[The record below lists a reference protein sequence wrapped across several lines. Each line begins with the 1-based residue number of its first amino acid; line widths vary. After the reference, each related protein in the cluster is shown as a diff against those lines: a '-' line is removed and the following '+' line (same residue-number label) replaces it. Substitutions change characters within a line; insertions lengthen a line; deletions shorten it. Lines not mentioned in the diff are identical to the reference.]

1 MYLSSILNILLVAT
15 AILIASTP
23 NAQCHAANLRA
34 ASSSAKPNTNEDGS
48 YGYDHKPEYHNEVY
62 GDDHNE
68 TSNADDNAPPPK
80 DDYSPPTLDTEL
92 VEAEDRK
99 LSSSRGGCGGYGHFG
114 TVPHYTKCGSDAVGG
129 SQCKSSCCTYQK
141 KHCGH
146 AFICFGSTPCIA
158 KCLEES
164 GCTL

>member
-1 MYLSSILNILLVAT
+1 MYLSSILNILLVGT

-34 ASSSAKPNTNEDGS
+34 ASSSARPNTDEDG
-48 YGYDHKPEYHNEVY
+48 YGYDHKPEYHNKVY
-62 GDDHNE
+62 GYDHNE
-68 TSNADDNAPPPK
+68 TSNGQGNGYPPPPK
-80 DDYSPPTLDTEL
+80 DDYYPPTLDTEL

-99 LSSSRGGCGGYGHFG
+99 LSRGLCSGYGHFG
-114 TVPHYTKCGSDAVGG
+114 TVPHYTMCGSHAVGG
-129 SQCKSSCCTYQK
+129 SQCKSSCCDYQK

-158 KCLEES
+158 KCLEER